1 MLFKRNAMSAAALV
15 CLGAALAP
23 ATVFAQE
30 TLERVEITGSRLK
43 SVGNTSSSPISSVG
57 KDTID
62 TIQPVAVEELIR
74 GLPSSYPAIGPS
86 VNNGSN
92 GTASIDLR
100 GLGSNRTLVL
110 FNGKRFVPATLGGVI
125 DTNNVPVSLLER
137 VDLVTGGASATY
149 GADAVAGVVNF
160 VTKRNFSGIEATTL
174 FSESQKGDAGRVK
187 NDLTMGVNLP
197 DGAGNVAL
205 HVGTTRT
212 NPLQLAQREYAR
224 TVISSA
230 TGKPG
235 GFSTTAVP
243 AQWAG
248 MPDPISGQQTIDAST
263 GFLRTA
269 SGPSAPDGYNTNPP
283 NYFET
288 PLTRTQVTALGHFRI
303 NNSVEAYTEIFH
315 TKSNV
320 TLNLAPSGT
329 FGVGLNIPIGNPY
342 ITDKVRN
349 QLCSAYL
356 TAELAKP
363 LVAPAGKPNTP
374 LQSAAMVAALQPA
387 ACVQGSK
394 TEIAANI
401 GRRFVEAGPRIYT
414 YDNTTTQYTAGLRG
428 DIAFLNTWSFDAYY
442 QNGRS
447 DQLQQTGN
455 GFSSSKLQQAV
466 RAISTTACTVTTGGC
481 VPINL
486 FGAAG
491 SITPEML
498 AYLRTPTFATTQVRQ
513 EVTNVSANGE
523 VAIAKSPFASSPL
536 NLAVGYENRKVFGA
550 NASDAVIQTQGE
562 LLGSGAPTPD
572 RNGKLEFNE
581 TFMEA
586 NLPLIS
592 NMPFIRA
599 LNLEGGYR
607 DTKFKTGTGG
617 SQNYGSWKGGMDWT
631 PIKGLRFRGERQKA
645 TRAPNVNELYQPV
658 TTGLA
663 TLTIDPCQLKKIGAP
678 LTGED
683 AAAKAALTALCQQT
697 GVPAGQVGAVSAPS
711 SGQIN
716 NTAGGN
722 PNLGPEKAHTNT
734 FGVVWEPGF
743 VDSLSLSLDYW
754 KIKIDGAVSS
764 ATAGQV
770 INGCYDPKL
779 NPTLSTNVFCQAIQR
794 DALSGNLNG
803 VGNKGVVT
811 QSSNLGAY
819 NYSGVDLGATYRLP
833 LKAIGAPAMG
843 RLDFDLQL
851 SYLKRA
857 DIKTLPTLATIEQAG
872 FYGVD
877 VSTPYTKN
885 RFSQRTTWSVGDLT
899 IGYNWRHIG
908 PSEVQKDKQ
917 FQAATDTTKEVK
929 AAYLPEYSKIK
940 AFDYFDLNASWQV
953 LKHLKINTTI
963 NNVFD
968 KQPPIVGTGIAPG
981 AVNFGNTM
989 PGVYD
994 VIGRRFTVSAT
1005 ATF

>member
-15 CLGAALAP
+15 CLGATLAP

-74 GLPSSYPAIGPS
+74 GLPSAYPAIGPA

-110 FNGKRFVPATLGGVI
+110 FNGKRFVPATLGGVV

-160 VTKRNFSGIEATTL
+160 ITKRNFSGIEATTL
-174 FSESQKGDAGRVK
+174 FSQAERGDAGRVK

-212 NPLQLAQREYAR
+212 DPLQLGQRDFAN

-230 TGKPG
+230 TGNPG
-235 GFSTTAVP
+235 GFSGTAAP
-243 AQWAG
+243 AQFSG
-248 MPDPISGQQTIDAST
+248 MPAPINGSRVIDKTTGLLRAVSGTADA
-263 GFLRTA
+263 
-269 SGPSAPDGYNTNPP
+269 YNTNPP

-288 PLTRTQVTALGHFRI
+288 PLTRTQVTALGRFKI

-315 TKSNV
+315 TRSNV

-329 FGVGLNIPIGNPY
+329 FGAALNIPIGNPY
-342 ITDKVRN
+342 ITPAVRS
-349 QLCSAYL
+349 QLCAAY
-356 TAELAKP
+356 AI
-363 LVAPAGKPNTP
+363 
-374 LQSAAMVAALQPA
+374 SAANCVVGGTTEFRANVA
-387 ACVQGSK
+387 
-394 TEIAANI
+394 
-401 GRRFVEAGPRIYT
+401 RRFVEAGPRIYT

-428 DIAFLNTWSFDAYY
+428 EIAFLDTWSFDAYY

-455 GFSSSKLQQAV
+455 GFSSSRLQQAA
-466 RAISTTACTVTTGGC
+466 RATNAATCSVTSGGC
-481 VPINL
+481 VPVNL
-486 FGAAG
+486 FGDAG
-491 SITPEML
+491 TITPAML
-498 AYLRTPTFATTQVRQ
+498 AFLRTPTFATTQVIQ
-513 EVTNVSANGE
+513 QVTNVSANGE
-523 VAIAKSPFASSPL
+523 VGIAKSPFANSPL
-536 NLAVGYENRKVFGA
+536 NLAVGFENRSVFGA

-572 RNGKLEFNE
+572 RKGRLEFNE

-586 NLPLIS
+586 NLPLIT
-592 NMPFIRA
+592 NMPFIRS

-617 SQNYGSWKGGMDWT
+617 SQNYGSWKGGMDWS
-631 PIKGLRFRGERQKA
+631 PIKGLRFRGEKQKA

-663 TLTIDPCQLKKIGAP
+663 TLSVDPCQLALISGADAGKAGT
-678 LTGED
+678 LTNV
-683 AAAKAALTALCQQT
+683 CQQT
-697 GVPAGQVGAVSAPS
+697 GVPASQIGAVASPS
-711 SGQIN
+711 SSQIN

-722 PNLGPEKAHTNT
+722 PNLGPEKANT
-734 FGVVWEPGF
+734 TTLGVVWEPGF
-743 VDSLSLSLDYW
+743 VESLSLSLDYW

-770 INGCYDPKL
+770 INGCYDAKL
-779 NPTLSTNVFCQAIQR
+779 NPGFTNNAFCQAIQR
-794 DALSGNLNG
+794 DPLNG
-803 VGNKGVVT
+803 TLNGTGSRGVST
-811 QSSNLGAY
+811 QSSNLGAF
-819 NYSGVDLGATYRLP
+819 NYSGIDLGATYRLP
-833 LKAIGAPAMG
+833 LKAIGAPTWG

-851 SYLKRA
+851 SYLQRA
-857 DIKTLPTLATIEQAG
+857 DIKTLPVVATIEQAG
-872 FYGVD
+872 YYGVD

-885 RFSQRTTWSVGDLT
+885 RFSQRTTWSVGDVT

-917 FQAATDTTKEVK
+917 ATATT
-929 AAYLPEYSKIK
+929 AGAYLPQYSKLK
-940 AFDYFDLNASWQV
+940 AYDYFDLNASWQV

-963 NNVFD
+963 NNLFD
-968 KQPPIVGTGIAPG
+968 KQPPFIGTGIAPG

-994 VIGRRFTVSAT
+994 VIGRRFTISAT